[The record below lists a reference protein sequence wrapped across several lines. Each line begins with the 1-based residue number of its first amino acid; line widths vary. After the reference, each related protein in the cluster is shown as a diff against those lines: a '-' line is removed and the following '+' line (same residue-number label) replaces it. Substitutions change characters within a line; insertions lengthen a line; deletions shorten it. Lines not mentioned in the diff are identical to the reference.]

1 MSKSKEK
8 FLAALQEIEEYKD
21 IAISRLDLFYSVV
34 AEHFP
39 QFDAKID
46 DEAKKR
52 SPRVCALVKNKQK
65 LVALGKGLHCN
76 NCYVFVEEIDFNEIT
91 FRISERGDEEC
102 LSLDSIFAYATPTE
116 FAEYIESLKAEI
128 DEYEKYLKERKDS
141 AHLSDKEKAEFEKYL
156 KLKIKYEHLA

>member
-8 FLAALQEIEEYKD
+8 FSAAMQEIEEYKD
-21 IAISRLDLFYSVV
+21 IAISRLDTFYSVI
-34 AEHFP
+34 AEKFS

-52 SPRVCALVKNKQK
+52 FPRICALAKNKQK
-65 LVALGKGLHCN
+65 LVTLGKSLHCN

-102 LSLDSIFAYATPTE
+102 LRIDSIFAYATPTE
-116 FAEYIESLKAEI
+116 FAEYIESLKVEI

-141 AHLSDKEKAEFEKYL
+141 IHLSDKEKAEFEKYL
-156 KLKIKYEHLA
+156 KLKIKYGHLA

>member
-21 IAISRLDLFYSVV
+21 IAISRLDMFYSIV

-39 QFDAKID
+39 QFDTKID

-52 SPRVCALVKNKQK
+52 FPRVCALAKNKQK
-65 LVALGKGLHCN
+65 LVALGKSLHCN

-102 LSLDSIFAYATPTE
+102 LRIDSIFAYATPTE

-128 DEYEKYLKERKDS
+128 DEYEKYLKERKDN
-141 AHLSDKEKAEFEKYL
+141 AYLSDKEKAEFEEYL
-156 KLKIKYEHLA
+156 KLKAKYGDIA